1 MAAIKQDHLFQR
13 RMIFVYRPKMSYVYE
28 ITSRSA
34 PRQTTHCK
42 ASGMLSPSGLGPL
55 HEKML
60 DCLLYGWWSPWIK
73 WFKIVYFKVDG
84 FLGLNDFGRS
94 DHMVPRWSMDSY
106 LATRSSLMAS
116 TCLWFL
122 CPASSSLLRIKS
134 IWTPL
139 SISMFWP
146 LLVKLPGSHT
156 GNEQTNATKNSQ
168 THLDLKKIESDHFGR
183 ILPLA
188 QSCCPQPLW

>member
-13 RMIFVYRPKMSYVYE
+13 RMIFVYRPKMSYLYE

-73 WFKIVYFKVDG
+73 WFKIVYCKVDG

-94 DHMVPRWSMDSY
+94 DLMVDGLWAHTWQHALPWWHLPVSG
-106 LATRSSLMAS
+106 SSALPPHPS
-116 TCLWFL
+116 WGSNQSEPITWHRCQFQCSDLFL
-122 CPASSSLLRIKS
+122 
-134 IWTPL
+134 
-139 SISMFWP
+139 
-146 LLVKLPGSHT
+146 
-156 GNEQTNATKNSQ
+156 
-168 THLDLKKIESDHFGR
+168 
-183 ILPLA
+183 
-188 QSCCPQPLW
+188 